1 MRYAVSDF
9 VLRLMR
15 KKVIVITTDYVGI
28 GNRIKQLASYHI
40 CFGLNNTTLIWNKQG
55 WVNKGFDELFQLEEI
70 CGFRALNVSMPGL
83 WPIVI
88 SYPARPEFKE
98 RGYWRFFV
106 DMNDVP
112 ESFNITR
119 NGSTYPV
126 IDFRYHNIPDKL
138 IHKYREF
145 FSRLKPS
152 SAVNRRLKELNI
164 TNEIVCVQVRNSKD
178 KKDHARV
185 PEIGSF
191 IKIMNTY
198 PSDTRFFISA
208 MDSSYAIAFT
218 KVFGDRVFEL
228 PGKDYRSMVD
238 AVTDM
243 YALSMG
249 RELILSEGSTFPE
262 ISWWLGSCS
271 QPVTIVPVSYKQ

>member
-9 VLRLMR
+9 ILRLIQ
-15 KKVIVITTDYVGI
+15 KKVIVITADYVGL

-55 WVNKGFDELFQLEEI
+55 WVNKGFDELFQLEGVY
-70 CGFRALNVSMPGL
+70 GFKSVNVSMSRL
-83 WPIVI
+83 WPVVI
-88 SYPARPEFKE
+88 SYPARSEFKE

-106 DMNDVP
+106 NVNDVP

-119 NGSTYPV
+119 NGLTYPA
-126 IDFRYHNIPDKL
+126 IDFRYRDMPDKL
-138 IHKYREF
+138 VYKYREF

-152 SAVNRRLKELNI
+152 AAVVQRLKEI
-164 TNEIVCVQVRNSKD
+164 TITKEVVCVQVRNSKD
-178 KKDHARV
+178 KNDHARV
-185 PEIGSF
+185 PEIDSF
-191 IKIMNTY
+191 ITIMSTY

-208 MDSSYAIAFT
+208 MDSGYAVAFI
-218 KVFGDRVFEL
+218 KVFGNRVFEL
-228 PGKDYRSMVD
+228 PGKDYMSMVD
-238 AVTDM
+238 AVADM

-271 QPVTIVPVSYKQ
+271 QLVSIVPASYKQ